1 MRRAGSFLKSGQ
13 ERPTRASALGALLA
27 ASAALASSAAL
38 AEERAR
44 LPPPI
49 AVERAPA
56 EQRVGPDRFE
66 ARSPVTLT
74 FGLDGVL
81 VSAGVSSGAGLSL
94 WAGARFWTGTHL
106 NLGVVAGGTFVSGP
120 ATIDLGSPSAHAG
133 LVRFAAARVELFS
146 ERDGFYPAHA
156 LYVQAGPALL
166 GAGVPGIHAAIGLHL
181 PSFQRVFGERSV
193 ATGDSW
199 SSALLAILLPAPTHV
214 EVQFDL
220 PLDGS
225 RALGPR
231 FLVGYAF

>member
-156 LYVQAGPALL
+156 LYVQAGPAWPEGFQLVL
-166 GAGVPGIHAAIGLHL
+166 NSVSAPYRVHPAGDPSAVTTLYDVHGSLHAIVRKEATPTAGLSAI
-181 PSFQRVFGERSV
+181 
-193 ATGDSW
+193 
-199 SSALLAILLPAPTHV
+199 
-214 EVQFDL
+214 DL
-220 PLDGS
+220 T
-225 RALGPR
+225 
-231 FLVGYAF
+231 F